1 MRQINVLSNQLNE
14 VIMTKKRSN
23 FQQKEERYQPDRP
36 VGLVDVAA
44 NNRAFAARL
53 IGEFRLAKA
62 GVSRK

>member
-1 MRQINVLSNQLNE
+1 
-14 VIMTKKRSN
+14 MTKKRSN
-23 FQQKEERYQPDRP
+23 FQQKKERYQPDRP

-44 NNRAFAARL
+44 SNRAFAARL

>member
-1 MRQINVLSNQLNE
+1 
-14 VIMTKKRSN
+14 MTKKRSN

-62 GVSRK
+62 GVKHGSR